1 MIYWLQMK
9 KDKKKIDPTLRSM
22 TAFYKKKGF
31 ERPSA
36 HAKQYMLGYTAA
48 KKGSVDIITAKKWSN
63 RDKYGRIK
71 KSKK

>member
-1 MIYWLQMK
+1 MK
-9 KDKKKIDPTLRSM
+9 KDKKIIDPTLRSM

-48 KKGSVDIITAKKWSN
+48 KKGSVDIITAKKMV
-63 RDKYGRIK
+63 K
-71 KSKK
+71 